1 MQIKRT
7 DAADE
12 DLIDIYLYGSQNFGQ
27 SKAESYY
34 AEINQTFLFLADNPL
49 ASPESFE
56 FEPPVRIHAHG
67 TRTFSRLHAN
77 TSGLQS
83 DYRCFLANR
92 FRSFGLKDLL
102 RPFFNFFGSS
112 LTNLCLH
119 ILTYCAKL

>member
-49 ASPESFE
+49 ASPERFE
-56 FEPPVRIHAHG
+56 FEPAVRIHAHG
-67 TRTFSRLHAN
+67 KHLIIYTIEDDFILIVRVLHHRMDVSRHL
-77 TSGLQS
+77 
-83 DYRCFLANR
+83 
-92 FRSFGLKDLL
+92 
-102 RPFFNFFGSS
+102 
-112 LTNLCLH
+112 
-119 ILTYCAKL
+119 